1 MGVWTK
7 CFPSPVFL
15 PRSRTL
21 EEDFFFFFLEEDFVT
36 ISENVVFRNQ
46 FLFFKV
52 VNVTVVIMK
61 YQVKN
66 RQIDLYWVDDSHRT
80 VYISWE

>member
-1 MGVWTK
+1 MFSLSCLSAKVK
-7 CFPSPVFL
+7 D
-15 PRSRTL
+15 PRRG
-21 EEDFFFFFLEEDFVT
+21 FFFFFLEEDFVT